1 MAKQMGD
8 NVTVEMFEVRRG
20 RGRPSTGCA
29 MSAAE
34 RQAAYRARKQA
45 EERQK
50 ARKMNEDVTLY
61 EDLDMETLAVYAA
74 SESLN
79 EDSRRRAWLAMGKK
93 MGWI

>member
-8 NVTVEMFEVRRG
+8 NLTAEMFEVRRG

-29 MSAAE
+29 MTAAE
-34 RQAAYRARKQA
+34 RQAAYRDRKKA

-50 ARKMNEDVTLY
+50 ARNTQDDVTSY
-61 EDLDMETLAVYAA
+61 MDLDMETLATYAS
-74 SESLN
+74 SEYLD
-79 EDSRRRAWLAMGKK
+79 EELRRKAWLAMGKK